1 MIHMAQSKREGPATR
16 DTNELLDLH
25 SNKLDQI
32 IDLLQDLIVLQ
43 AAGMSATN
51 EDIRKALQLNMNR
64 VSKIS
69 RLARRSP
76 WPDRTPREVQK
87 STYQEKDR

>member
-1 MIHMAQSKREGPATR
+1 MPQGRETGLAHH
-16 DTNELLDLH
+16 DTDEMLETLTKKVD
-25 SNKLDQI
+25 KI

-76 WPDRTPREVQK
+76 WPGRTPREVQK
-87 STYQEKDR
+87 NT